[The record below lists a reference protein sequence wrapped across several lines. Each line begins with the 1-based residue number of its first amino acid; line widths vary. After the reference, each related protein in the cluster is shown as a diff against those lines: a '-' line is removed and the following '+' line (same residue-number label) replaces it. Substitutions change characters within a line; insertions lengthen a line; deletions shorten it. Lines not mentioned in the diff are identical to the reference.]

1 MLFPYLYGHFAR
13 SDSVAQMN
21 DDLQQV
27 VIKVE
32 GMTCEACT
40 ISINSALSKIQG
52 VRAVKVSFEKG
63 EATVGFDNNVKDIP
77 TNRLLMAIEDIGY
90 RSSITSE

>member
-1 MLFPYLYGHFAR
+1 
-13 SDSVAQMN
+13 MN